1 MYVVVVGCGRV
12 GSQLAEFLSEERHY
26 VTVVDRDSGA
36 FKRLKKSFKGG
47 TLVGD
52 ALHDDVLV
60 KAGIKQSDGCAAATA
75 FDDTN
80 LAISES
86 ATEVFHVPKVAS
98 RLIDPKR
105 ERTFARKHIEYVDST
120 TMISGRVKSQLF
132 QGPDSIVQQDR
143 TEVGVQVIEFG
154 IGDEANGKPAGSL
167 NYGISSKLLILL
179 RDNKPMAFDEEAPL
193 RTGDRVVMTL
203 RKEGWAIVR
212 ECMGSDLDDNTCPGI
227 TAYDLASDAV
237 AEERPSLNV
246 IIGGC
251 SQVGAFLA
259 VDLAGE
265 GHKVTLVDTDPSRF
279 KRVPPGFIGEF
290 VEGAI
295 DTEEALIKA
304 GIQKADAFVAVS
316 KSDEANRGAV
326 ELARNV
332 FKVPRVMSRVFEPR
346 EETAYQQLGMP
357 YTCGTRITCQAL
369 AEKILNPMVRS
380 KSACLFNQYDLV
392 EFECPSAWEGKRV
405 LTARNS
411 ARVIFAYIVRR
422 STGYMPE
429 TNFVLREGDTIT
441 ALVSARKV
449 PKLEKF
455 LLKISR

>member
-1 MYVVVVGCGRV
+1 M
-12 GSQLAEFLSEERHY
+12 
-26 VTVVDRDSGA
+26 
-36 FKRLKKSFKGG
+36 
-47 TLVGD
+47 
-52 ALHDDVLV
+52 
-60 KAGIKQSDGCAAATA
+60 
-75 FDDTN
+75 
-80 LAISES
+80 
-86 ATEVFHVPKVAS
+86 PKVAS

-143 TEVGVQVIEFG
+143 TEVGIQVIEFG

-179 RDNKPMAFDEEAPL
+179 RDNKPMAFDEESPL

-203 RKEGWAIVR
+203 RREGWAIVR
-212 ECMGSDLDDNTCPGI
+212 ECMGSDLDENTCPGI
-227 TAYDLASDAV
+227 TAFGLASDAV
-237 AEERPSLNV
+237 AEEPPSLNV
-246 IIGGC
+246 IVGGC

-265 GHKVTLVDTDPSRF
+265 GHKVTLVDEDPSRF
-279 KRVPPGFIGEF
+279 KRVPPEFTGEF
-290 VEGAI
+290 VEGSI

-316 KSDEANRGAV
+316 KSDESNRGAV

-346 EETAYQQLGMP
+346 EETAYQELGMP
-357 YTCGTRITCQAL
+357 YTCGTRTTSQAL

-392 EFECPSAWEGKRV
+392 EFECPSTWEGKRV

-422 STGYMPE
+422 STGYMAE
-429 TNFVLREGDTIT
+429 NNFVLREDDTIT
-441 ALVSARKV
+441 ALVTARKV